1 MAKLKWLVLIALLSA
16 LVALLSF
23 KADETI
29 KIVNKY
35 DTSSLKSANQ

>member
-1 MAKLKWLVLIALLSA
+1 MKLKWFIVIALLSA

-35 DTSSLKSANQ
+35 DTTSLKSSNQ